1 MTLVLLIPLLG
12 TIALLLTPKRFAWYM
27 AIVIAA
33 AGFIQTLTLT
43 TATLPLTVRHNW
55 IPAIGAQY
63 LLTLDGISLLLIG
76 LTSLMSMLGILASP
90 GQPRLFYSMLLLLE
104 AACLGVFL
112 AQDLLL
118 FFICFEAV
126 LIPMYFLIGI
136 YGAEKRRQA
145 AFKFLIYTIV
155 GSIAILL
162 GFLTLYLQHVLFH
175 SVPLLLRLHAV
186 HHADP
191 DFDLTTGIRFH
202 PLEILIS
209 ALIKLAAVAALG
221 APVLAVLVFELL
233 LNATAMF
240 NHANVSLPGWLEP
253 WIRRLL
259 VTPDMHRVHHSV
271 IEAERNSNYG
281 FCLSVWDRLLGTYT
295 LAPRGQLDIG
305 LAAWRDQRTIATLH
319 GTLGMPFRQ
328 TG

>member
-1 MTLVLLIPLLG
+1 MNLVDFELVLRG
-12 TIALLLTPKRFAWYM
+12 
-27 AIVIAA
+27 
-33 AGFIQTLTLT
+33 
-43 TATLPLTVRHNW
+43 
-55 IPAIGAQY
+55 
-63 LLTLDGISLLLIG
+63 
-76 LTSLMSMLGILASP
+76 
-90 GQPRLFYSMLLLLE
+90 
-104 AACLGVFL
+104 GVFL
-112 AQDLLL
+112 AVFAALASWERLAPARVPRL
-118 FFICFEAV
+118 S
-126 LIPMYFLIGI
+126 
-136 YGAEKRRQA
+136 RRQRWGA
-145 AFKFLIYTIV
+145 NLGLALVSALVVRVLVPGSAIAVAVVASNEGWGLFNRLGLWPWV
-155 GSIAILL
+155 AVVASIALL
-162 GFLTLYLQHVLFH
+162 DLTLYLQHVLFH

-221 APVLAVLVFELL
+221 APVLAVLVFEVL